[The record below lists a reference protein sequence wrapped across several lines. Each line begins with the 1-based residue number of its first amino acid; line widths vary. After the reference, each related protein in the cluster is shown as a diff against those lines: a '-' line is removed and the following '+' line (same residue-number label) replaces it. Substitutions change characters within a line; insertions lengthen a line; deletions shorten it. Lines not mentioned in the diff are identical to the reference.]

1 MPKRRSGLSEP
12 YFSIASIHGM
22 RRSGSRKSR
31 PSTSWNMCLAHRS
44 KTSST
49 SSCSTNDISQSICVN
64 SGWRS
69 ARRSSSR
76 KQRTIWKYL
85 S

>member
-1 MPKRRSGLSEP
+1 
-12 YFSIASIHGM
+12 M
-22 RRSGSRKSR
+22 RRSTRTKSG
-31 PSTSWNMCLAHRS
+31 STSA
-44 KTSST
+44 KTVSIRG
-49 SSCSTNDISQSICVN
+49 NDISMSTWVN

-85 S
+85 SIPATIRICLKIWGDWGSA

>member
-1 MPKRRSGLSEP
+1 MVKNAAFRN
-12 YFSIASIHGM
+12 
-22 RRSGSRKSR
+22 
-31 PSTSWNMCLAHRS
+31 PSTTR
-44 KTSST
+44 KTVSGRGKL
-49 SSCSTNDISQSICVN
+49 ISRSICVN

-85 S
+85 SKPEIMRICLNSCGDCGSA